1 MSQRPSINP
10 EANRTS
16 NPIASRENVSVC
28 NLGCNPVGRPR
39 CSHDQAAYH
48 LGLQL
53 DLLGYGKRVVYLDAE
68 IAHRAFQL
76 RVPERVG
83 FILRISFLIEN
94 QRPSAHRSVLAVA
107 MGRAGR

>member
-1 MSQRPSINP
+1 MSAFLILAATPW
-10 EANRTS
+10 E
-16 NPIASRENVSVC
+16 
-28 NLGCNPVGRPR
+28 GRGPATTR
-39 CSHDQAAYH
+39 HQFV
-48 LGLQL
+48 LRL

-94 QRPSAHRSVLAVA
+94 QRPAAHRSVLAVA
-107 MGRAGR
+107 TGCAGR